1 MDSFKDAFKNVS
13 AYAGR
18 MTPSQVM
25 LLLGAVAG
33 TIVGIV
39 FLVGWLHNVTYARLY
54 SNLEEGEAGEVVS
67 YLTDNKI
74 PYKLEDGGRS
84 IEVPS
89 EQVYKTRISLATE
102 GLPRNGTVGYSL
114 FDQNNLGMTDFLQN
128 LNFRRAL
135 EGELTRTITQL
146 SEVQAARVHIV
157 IPKDRLFREDKR
169 EATASVLLKLRGR
182 MTLSKHQIAGISH
195 LVASSVEGLT
205 PDNITIVDYD
215 GNMLSGGQQSDPL
228 AGLSNSQLEV
238 RQNVEQYLENKA
250 QTMLDGV
257 LGPGKSIV
265 RLTADLNFQQ
275 VEKSAETYDPN
286 SPSIRSEER
295 TKTNNAS
302 NDKNQP
308 PSESTNQENSETV
321 VTNYELNKTVEHIV
335 NAVGTID
342 RLSIAVMVD
351 GTYGMP
357 AEGSGAGER
366 VYQPRTQDEL
376 DKLAAIVKSAVGFN
390 SQRSDQVEFFNVPF
404 DRQELQIE
412 QEQLDTMYQRDF
424 YWDIAKKV
432 GLVLL
437 ALLAFFYLKRKTK
450 KLFRALGGLLPAPRP
465 QMESMELAAIQE
477 EEVRPLPVEKRKPRL
492 TDQMQLTAKERP
504 EEVARVIK
512 TLMVE

>member
-1 MDSFKDAFKNVS
+1 
-13 AYAGR
+13 
-18 MTPSQVM
+18 
-25 LLLGAVAG
+25 
-33 TIVGIV
+33 
-39 FLVGWLHNVTYARLY
+39 
-54 SNLEEGEAGEVVS
+54 
-67 YLTDNKI
+67 
-74 PYKLEDGGRS
+74 
-84 IEVPS
+84 
-89 EQVYKTRISLATE
+89 
-102 GLPRNGTVGYSL
+102 
-114 FDQNNLGMTDFLQN
+114 
-128 LNFRRAL
+128 
-135 EGELTRTITQL
+135 
-146 SEVQAARVHIV
+146 
-157 IPKDRLFREDKR
+157 
-169 EATASVLLKLRGR
+169 
-182 MTLSKHQIAGISH
+182 
-195 LVASSVEGLT
+195 
-205 PDNITIVDYD
+205 
-215 GNMLSGGQQSDPL
+215 
-228 AGLSNSQLEV
+228 
-238 RQNVEQYLENKA
+238 
-250 QTMLDGV
+250 
-257 LGPGKSIV
+257 
-265 RLTADLNFQQ
+265 
-275 VEKSAETYDPN
+275 
-286 SPSIRSEER
+286 
-295 TKTNNAS
+295 
-302 NDKNQP
+302 
-308 PSESTNQENSETV
+308 
-321 VTNYELNKTVEHIV
+321 
-335 NAVGTID
+335 
-342 RLSIAVMVD
+342 VD